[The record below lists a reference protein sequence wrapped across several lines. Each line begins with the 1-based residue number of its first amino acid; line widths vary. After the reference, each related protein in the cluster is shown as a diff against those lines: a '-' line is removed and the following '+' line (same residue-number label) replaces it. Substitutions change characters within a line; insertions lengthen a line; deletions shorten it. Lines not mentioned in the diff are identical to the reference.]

1 MRARRGVRGK
11 ARGREYLSL
20 GQAGEFF
27 CLEALPSF
35 SATAT
40 DRSYYVCPPTQ
51 TQVVCG
57 PKFVVPTQL
66 PWRNATSL
74 LPRVETGKMGRAGD
88 ASAGNGKEGL
98 LYSTLLYSIYYVP
111 WLLSSLRRQ

>member
-40 DRSYYVCPPTQ
+40 VPIMFVRR
-51 TQVVCG
+51 
-57 PKFVVPTQL
+57 PKLKWSVAPNLLFQL
-66 PWRNATSL
+66 NFRGVMRL
-74 LPRVETGKMGRAGD
+74 LCYPE
-88 ASAGNGKEGL
+88 
-98 LYSTLLYSIYYVP
+98 
-111 WLLSSLRRQ
+111 